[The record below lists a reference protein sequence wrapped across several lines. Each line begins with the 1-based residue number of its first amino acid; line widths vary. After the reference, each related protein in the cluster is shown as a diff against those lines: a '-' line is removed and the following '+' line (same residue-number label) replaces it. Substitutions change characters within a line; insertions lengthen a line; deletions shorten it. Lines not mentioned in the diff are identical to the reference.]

1 MAFIRWRGNSAELLA
16 TVYDHGRSRQVR
28 LACLGGAFSV
38 EPGVRAAVT
47 EGFPHIHVDW
57 DSVEVAVAEGPPHEQ
72 ARRAAAGVPNDRI
85 EWLDL
90 ERRLHYWAI
99 LTEPLRP
106 GEAQRLRSAAAV
118 LHAWREAKPD
128 FAFAE
133 PPAGWDEPLAPEA
146 RSMTS
151 DGIPDPANVR
161 ASR

>member
-16 TVYDHGRSRQVR
+16 TIYDHGRSRQVR

-38 EPGVRAAVT
+38 EPG
-47 EGFPHIHVDW
+47 E
-57 DSVEVAVAEGPPHEQ
+57 
-72 ARRAAAGVPNDRI
+72 RAAAGVPNDRI
-85 EWLDL
+85 EWLDV
-90 ERRLHYWAI
+90 ERRLEYWAI

-106 GEAQRLRSAAAV
+106 GEAQRLRAAAAV

-151 DGIPDPANVR
+151 AGIPDPANVR